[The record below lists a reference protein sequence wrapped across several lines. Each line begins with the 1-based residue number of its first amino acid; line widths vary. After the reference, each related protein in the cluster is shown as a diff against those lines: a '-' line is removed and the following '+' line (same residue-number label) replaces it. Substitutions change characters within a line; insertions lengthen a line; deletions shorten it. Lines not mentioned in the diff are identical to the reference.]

1 MDNNYR
7 KGGGAAEKTQV
18 CEENGGQ
25 PRRSGTMGRK
35 KIILIQNASHL
46 NPSDEKIKPLFSRCS
61 FVFSSWNVSPPLRVR

>member
-1 MDNNYR
+1 
-7 KGGGAAEKTQV
+7 
-18 CEENGGQ
+18 
-25 PRRSGTMGRK
+25 MGRK